1 MVVRGEEEMTGFA
14 VGDKVMHPNFG
25 AGKITG
31 EAHRELVQGF
41 EHYFVIEVIRTR
53 ATAYVPIRKM
63 KELGVRSVMS
73 REKMVQVL
81 ETLRGEPRVL
91 AEDYR
96 QRQAKIEKK
105 LETRRPIPI
114 AEAIRD
120 LSWHKKEK
128 RLTKRDGDLLA
139 KGVDL
144 LATEMALLAEGEI
157 ADAQQTIDAVLE
169 AVMTDAVDEPE
180 SLLADVA
187 APGTQDALLQKLLDR
202 VR

>member
-1 MVVRGEEEMTGFA
+1 MMEFT

-31 EAHRELVQGF
+31 ETHRELVQGF

-63 KELGVRSVMS
+63 DELGVRSVMS
-73 REKMVQVL
+73 RDKMVQVL
-81 ETLRGEPRVL
+81 ETLRGEPSVL
-91 AEDYR
+91 ENDYKP
-96 QRQAKIEKK
+96 RQANIEEK

-120 LSWHKKEK
+120 LSWHEKEH

-139 KGVDL
+139 KGVEL
-144 LATEMALLAEGEI
+144 LATEMALMAEAEI
-157 ADAQQTIDAVLE
+157 ADAQQMIDAVLK
-169 AVMTDAVDEPE
+169 AVMTDAVDERE
-180 SLLADVA
+180 SIIADVA
-187 APGTQDALLQKLLDR
+187 SPVTQDTLLQRLFDR